1 MAHRQL
7 QFLPEAEV
15 SPCPTCGNTSNFA
28 IVADRC
34 GEDNFEIYLRCVCGE
49 YPSGDHMIEDVRD
62 DTSLAMAGAAIDP
75 WNEWCQ
81 EVAEGKKQPG
91 QTGRRKHIGKQNDRA
106 DRASRF

>member
-1 MAHRQL
+1 MIFRGKIMAHRQL

-49 YPSGDHMIEDVRD
+49 HPSGDHMIEDVRD

-81 EVAEGKKQPG
+81 EVAEGKKQT
-91 QTGRRKHIGKQNDRA
+91 QAKLAAENT
-106 DRASRF
+106 